1 VVGGVE
7 VKEWIDEVR
16 EKLARADEAN
26 QRLSEALETDSL
38 PLEAVA
44 ASEAM
49 ADLWEYMVW
58 ITSDNPSI
66 ERVSMDDDNDLADA
80 IHGALT
86 GIRDAI
92 CRPGVPFKN
101 RHGGNTGDLTE
112 ATIYVAQALDGIAD
126 SISDLAEAI
135 REAKQ

>member
-1 VVGGVE
+1 MDGGGQ

-16 EKLARADEAN
+16 EKLARADEAIE
-26 QRLSEALETDSL
+26 RLTEAMETDDL
-38 PLEAVA
+38 PMEAVA

-58 ITSDNPSI
+58 ITSDSPST
-66 ERVSMDDDNDLADA
+66 ERVAMDDDNDLAEA
-80 IHGALT
+80 VHGALT

-92 CRPGVPFKN
+92 CRPAMPFTT
-101 RHGGNTGDLTE
+101 RHGGRVGDLTE
-112 ATIYVAQALDGIAD
+112 ATVYVAQALDGIAD

-135 REAKQ
+135 REARQ